1 MYDDAEDE
9 EGEGNEKGNNG
20 HVNGA
25 GDDQA
30 TVSVVIGRKLKL
42 LMQLT
47 VLRIRDI
54 FVRIRIRGSVPPTNV
69 SRSDSVVPA
78 IFVSD
83 LLDDNKKLKGFLGC
97 HFEVI
102 FTLFFKD

>member
-1 MYDDAEDE
+1 MYDDAEDDE

-42 LMQLT
+42 LM
-47 VLRIRDI
+47 
-54 FVRIRIRGSVPPTNV
+54 
-69 SRSDSVVPA
+69 
-78 IFVSD
+78 
-83 LLDDNKKLKGFLGC
+83 
-97 HFEVI
+97 
-102 FTLFFKD
+102 